1 MPLLQH
7 IDEHRRSAGPRM
19 RREGRLSMH
28 EHLEDVL
35 TNIIADELA
44 TTMRTSQAKTPMD
57 LVARYVSS
65 TFVLVLNRW
74 VERDT
79 AWTPAETDARFR
91 ALVVPTLH
99 NLFES

>member
-1 MPLLQH
+1 
-7 IDEHRRSAGPRM
+7 
-19 RREGRLSMH
+19 MH

-44 TTMRTSQAKTPMD
+44 TTMRTTRAQTPRD
-57 LVARYVSS
+57 LVARYVAS

-74 VERDT
+74 VESDT

-91 ALVVPTLH
+91 DLVVPTL
-99 NLFES
+99 NTLFES